1 NDFGLFRGATVTD
14 AGQLQQIMVSTPT
27 RRSFVAGYEGT
38 SEGLDR
44 VALGVDCDLVRENI
58 YVGDAATAQNLAYLR
73 RLNVTHILNVAEGH
87 GAGMVPTNA
96 MSYAGTG
103 ISYLGISALDQPA
116 FDIAHYFHQAAAFID
131 SCGSNGKL
139 PSCEMYVCGA
149 VPHFTSNYICFLR
162 GRSRSAAAVLAY
174 LMMRRHIPAPMAMK
188 LCCSVRAFHLNIG
201 FLEQLAELHNSLCSA
216 ANN

>member
-1 NDFGLFRGATVTD
+1 MAQSVNDFGLFRGATVTD

-96 MSYAGTG
+96 MTYAGTG

-131 SCGSNGKL
+131 SCGSNGNVL
-139 PSCEMYVCGA
+139 VHC
-149 VPHFTSNYICFLR
+149 LR
-162 GRSRSAAAVLAY
+162 GRSRSAAVVLAY

>member
-1 NDFGLFRGATVTD
+1 MAQSVNDFGLFRGATVTD

-44 VALGVDCDLVRENI
+44 CTWN
-58 YVGDAATAQNLAYLR
+58 
-73 RLNVTHILNVAEGH
+73 
-87 GAGMVPTNA
+87 GANKCHELCWHR
-96 MSYAGTG
+96 

-131 SCGSNGKL
+131 SCGSNGNVL
-139 PSCEMYVCGA
+139 VHC
-149 VPHFTSNYICFLR
+149 LR
-162 GRSRSAAAVLAY
+162 GRSRSAAVVLAY

-188 LCCSVRAFHLNIG
+188 LCCSVRAFHINIG
-201 FLEQLAELHNSLCSA
+201 FLEQLAELHNSLCRA